1 MKKLTVLAAT
11 LGTLL
16 TPYALAQTLAGKISD
31 ADGLPVVGA
40 KVQIMGTNLTQ
51 TTDNQGRFQ
60 FDKVRSGTLEL
71 HLSAPRFA
79 HLNTDV
85 EVPETGLSNLNLT
98 MINTSME
105 VVDVTATP
113 FHSSALES
121 SIPVSVLAGDNLRMR
136 QAATLGDTLKNEVGV
151 HSNFYASVASSPII
165 RGLDGP
171 RVMITQNGLGAG
183 DASRVG
189 PDHVTA
195 AEASTATQIEVLRGP
210 STLFYGS
217 GAIGGVVNVV
227 DNRVPKDTLTRGEAT
242 LERDSVNNQKL
253 MSASLNTGTDN
264 VGVYVDGF
272 WRENDD
278 YRIPGHAE
286 TESEHDEHEHHDEEG
301 GYGTVEN
308 TASESK
314 GFTLGSSY
322 LLDNGFVGFSYGRL
336 EREYGIPGHAHGE
349 EHGHEEDHEDEHGH
363 TDEMEE
369 SVYADMKQD
378 RVQILSELSFDHA
391 FISGIN
397 SKFAYTDYQHAEVED
412 GQIGTLFKNTSK
424 EARIELLH
432 KHYHNWRG
440 GLSLH
445 YKQSDFEAQGDEAFS
460 PPSDTE
466 MLALGWMEERHF
478 GDVLVQ
484 LGARI
489 EHVEINADQ
498 VRFPESAVHGDEVH
512 HDDEVHEDEPGHEDE
527 HGDEVAEFFTSS
539 KDFTPYSLSAGL
551 VWDFHPGYN
560 MAVSLSRSQRAP
572 SAAEL
577 FSFGPHIGTNS
588 FEVGA
593 IFELVEEEGERFL
606 SVSDNDVELET
617 STNLDISLRK
627 VSGDLGF
634 VLNAFYNQ
642 ADDFYYQQATGLFA
656 GDGHEHEEEEHAH
669 EEEEH
674 GAEEEL
680 HADELP
686 VYLFAQEDVV
696 LHGFEAQV
704 NWQISA
710 PLKLV
715 VQGDYIRARLKQ
727 GGDLPRIPPLRLA
740 ARLNYEYEQVSADI
754 GLTRYFKQDKTAE
767 LESETSGYTLLDAN
781 VTYHVPV
788 GGNELA
794 FYLKG
799 SNLTDEEARVHT
811 SFLKDIAP
819 LPGRSLAVGVRGYF

>member
-1 MKKLTVLAAT
+1 MKQLTILAAT
-11 LGTLL
+11 IGALL
-16 TPYALAQTLAGKISD
+16 SPLAAAQSLQGRITDSAGE
-31 ADGLPVVGA
+31 PVAGA
-40 KVQIMGTNLTQ
+40 RVQIMGTNQTQ
-51 TTDNQGRFQ
+51 VSDQQGRFQ
-60 FDKVRSGTLEL
+60 FDKVRTGILEL
-71 HLSAPRFA
+71 HLSARRFA
-79 HLNTDV
+79 HLNQDV
-85 EVPETGLSNLNLT
+85 QVPEQGLKDLNLT
-98 MINTSME
+98 MLNTSIE

-121 SIPVSVLAGDNLRMR
+121 SIPVSVLAGDSLRMR
-136 QAATLGDTLKNEVGV
+136 QASTLGDTLKNEVGV
-151 HSNFYASVASSPII
+151 HSSFYASVASSPII

-171 RVMITQNGLGAG
+171 RVMITQNGLDAG

-189 PDHVTA
+189 PDHLVSSET
-195 AEASTATQIEVLRGP
+195 STATQIEVLRGP

-227 DNRVPKDTLTRGEAT
+227 DNRVPKDTVTRGETT

-253 MSASLNTGTDN
+253 ASASLNTGSGN
-264 VGVYVDGF
+264 VGLYVDGF
-272 WRENDD
+272 WRESDD

-286 TESEHDEHEHHDEEG
+286 TESEHDDHAHEHEEEG
-301 GYGTVEN
+301 YGRVEN
-308 TASESK
+308 TGSESQ

-322 LLDNGFVGFSYGRL
+322 LLDNGFVGFSYGRMD
-336 EREYGIPGHAHGE
+336 REYGIPGHAHGDEE
-349 EHGHEEDHEDEHGH
+349 EHDHDEEAEG
-363 TDEMEE
+363 EE
-369 SVYADMKQD
+369 AVYADMQQD
-378 RVQILSELSFDHA
+378 RFQLLSELSFDHA
-391 FISGIN
+391 FISGVN
-397 SKFAYTDYQHAEVED
+397 TRFAYTDYEHAEIEAGEV
-412 GQIGTLFKNTSK
+412 GTLFKNTSK
-424 EARIELLH
+424 EARVELLH
-432 KHYHNWRG
+432 QHYHDWRG

-445 YKQSDFEAQGDEAFS
+445 YKQSDFEAQGAEAFS

-489 EHVEINADQ
+489 ERVEVRADR
-498 VRFPESAVHGDEVH
+498 VMFPQSAVHGDEVH
-512 HDDEVHEDEPGHEDE
+512 EEDHGNESAHEEE
-527 HGDEVAEFFTSS
+527 HSEGLTRVFSAEHKFE
-539 KDFTPYSLSAGL
+539 PYSLSAGL

-560 MAVSLSRSQRAP
+560 LGLSLSRSQRAP

-577 FSFGPHIGTNS
+577 LSFGPHIGTNS

-593 IFELVEEEGERFL
+593 IFGLFEDEHGEPYL
-606 SVSDNDVELET
+606 DITDKQVDLES

-627 VSGDLGF
+627 ISGDFGF
-634 VLNAFYNQ
+634 ILNAFYNQ

-656 GDGHEHEEEEHAH
+656 GDGHDHGEDEHGHD
-669 EEEEH
+669 EEEH

-686 VYLFAQEDVV
+686 VFIFAQEDVI
-696 LHGFEAQV
+696 LHGFEAQLS
-704 NWQISA
+704 WQINA
-710 PLKLV
+710 PFKLV

-727 GGDLPRIPPLRLA
+727 GGDLPRTPPLRLGA
-740 ARLNYEYEQVSADI
+740 NLKYEQDQISADI
-754 GLTRYFKQDKTAE
+754 GLTRYFKQDRIAE
-767 LESETSGYTLLDAN
+767 LETETAGYTLLDAS
-781 VTYHVPV
+781 VTYHLPLN
-788 GGNELA
+788 GNELA